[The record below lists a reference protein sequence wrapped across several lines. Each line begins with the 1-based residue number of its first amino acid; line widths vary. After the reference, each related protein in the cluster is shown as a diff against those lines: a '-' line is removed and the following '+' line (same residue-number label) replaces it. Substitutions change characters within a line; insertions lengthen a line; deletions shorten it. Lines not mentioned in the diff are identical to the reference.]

1 MRYYFNSLKFSKS
14 YAAPA
19 TVSEFWFIQIVLQYA
34 TELSLEKVMFGKA
47 QNTGLYH
54 HALGEH
60 PTLTSP
66 ETGLK
71 TSPYVKA
78 S

>member
-1 MRYYFNSLKFSKS
+1 VRYYFNSLKFSKS

-34 TELSLEKVMFGKA
+34 TELNLEKVMFGKA
-47 QNTGLYH
+47 QNNRLKN
-54 HALGEH
+54 L
-60 PTLTSP
+60 TLTSP

>member
-34 TELSLEKVMFGKA
+34 TELSLEKVMFGKV
-47 QNTGLYH
+47 QNTGTKTLV
-54 HALGEH
+54 LG
-60 PTLTSP
+60 
-66 ETGLK
+66 K
-71 TSPYVKA
+71 TQRSQARRPA
-78 S
+78 